1 MHRRGRREG
10 RKEEARRRWPRKMTG
25 QSSDRP
31 TDRPT
36 ERALG
41 CSIACV
47 HSSSTTESHENGSE
61 PLPHNRV
68 DVLLLKSYQRRED
81 KLGTPYQNGF

>member
-31 TDRPT
+31 T

-61 PLPHNRV
+61 ALPPNRV